1 MPNYHGVFS
10 GTPFYNNTSGGISCL
25 LFVDTLQLVEN
36 VLNTF
41 PLDTRD
47 SNNVDIMLYQ
57 RLWCWNNDVSTLI
70 ETPVSS
76 GLMNYRNDQC
86 PTDIRGWNNGDIRL
100 SKEVPKRC
108 SHGKVF
114 CQYTASLYR
123 KTPTVRAVITGKLT
137 ILIILIAACT
147 NVYHY

>member
-1 MPNYHGVFS
+1 MPNCHGVFS

-57 RLWCWNNDVSTLI
+57 RL
-70 ETPVSS
+70 
-76 GLMNYRNDQC
+76 
-86 PTDIRGWNNGDIRL
+86 
-100 SKEVPKRC
+100 
-108 SHGKVF
+108 
-114 CQYTASLYR
+114 
-123 KTPTVRAVITGKLT
+123 
-137 ILIILIAACT
+137 
-147 NVYHY
+147 